1 MFVLEAQQVCV
12 ALSGRAVLKDI
23 DLGVERGSW
32 IGLVGPNGS
41 GKTTLLRALAG
52 LLPFTGHI
60 SLMGRP
66 LRAWSLRERARRV
79 ALVRQARAPAF
90 DFTVGELVLLGRT
103 PHKGL
108 IATWNAPDRQL
119 MQEALAL
126 VDLVGFEDRDLGT
139 LSGGEQQRCFL
150 AQALVQQA
158 DILLLDEPTTY
169 LDVHHQFGFMQHV
182 ARLVE
187 RGITVVGAV
196 HDLEL
201 ASRFAS
207 RLLVLDHGRVAVFD
221 TPERAL
227 TPDRLRRVFRMDA
240 TAHSDDH
247 GRLRLQFEGPV

>member
-1 MFVLEAQQVCV
+1 MPVLEAHELSVS
-12 ALSGRAVLKDI
+12 LSGRTVLEDI

-52 LLPFTGHI
+52 LVPFTGQVM
-60 SLMGRP
+60 LMDRP
-66 LRAWSLRERARRV
+66 LRSWSLRQRARHL
-79 ALVRQARAPAF
+79 ALVRQARPPAF
-90 DFTVGELVLLGRT
+90 DFTVAELVLLGRT

-108 IATWNAPDRQL
+108 IATWDTDDRRL
-119 MQEALAL
+119 MHEALAL
-126 VDLVGFEDRDLGT
+126 VDLGGFEERDLGT

-158 DILLLDEPTTY
+158 NILLLDEPTTY

-187 RGITVVGAV
+187 RGITVIGAV

-207 RLLVLDHGRVAVFD
+207 RLLMLDRGRVAAFD

-240 TAHSDDH
+240 STHSDAH